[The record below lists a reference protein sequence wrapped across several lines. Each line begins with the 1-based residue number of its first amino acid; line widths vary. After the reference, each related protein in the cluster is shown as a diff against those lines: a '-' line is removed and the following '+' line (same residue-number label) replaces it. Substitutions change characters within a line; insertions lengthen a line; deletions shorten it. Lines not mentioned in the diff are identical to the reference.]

1 MKCDGCM
8 MLMQS
13 DRRVG
18 EDRVPAVQGVR
29 QPGEGAEV
37 RHHAGRAAERT
48 RLVLG
53 SRLTKE
59 MD

>member
-1 MKCDGCM
+1 